1 MVQKL
6 VLDASAMLV
15 LIQGELGWKRV
26 AQAME
31 HGEEILISSVNLAEV
46 GTKLVRGERTLA
58 QVRIGLEPFFQYV
71 VSFSQEHALYTAELS
86 RQTKPLGLSLGDRAC
101 LALAAERRAKVLTA
115 DRAWT
120 KLQIGVEVEALR

>member
-26 AQAME
+26 AEVME
-31 HGEEILISSVNLAEV
+31 HGAEILVSSVNLAEV
-46 GTKLVRGERTLA
+46 GTKLVLGDRTPA
-58 QVRIGLEPFFQYV
+58 QVRVGLEPFFQYV
-71 VSFSQEHALYTAELS
+71 VSFTHEHALYAAEIT
-86 RQTKPLGLSLGDRAC
+86 RKTKPLGLSLGDRAC
-101 LALAAERRAKVLTA
+101 LALAAERQAKVLTA

-120 KLQIGVEVEALR
+120 KLQIGIEVEALR